1 LAFQRLKFIGYSVNR
16 DRCNCGLGMD
26 RWVAVTGAL
35 VPVGLVLGV
44 VVYEAFIILTG
55 LFWLISRLKFPA
67 DRKHIVHNAFFWPI
81 FSWFGV
87 ILLSRLVNWGTPF
100 QLAHDF
106 AFIRF
111 PLFAVAMWDVS
122 KRIPVHRYIIGGVLA
137 GIAYAMLNLLSAHVI
152 GHDLIGK
159 PLSRYV
165 GKLNEGAR
173 IGGFCAYAAP
183 FLILWGGCDRTL
195 DQRRRIGVIF
205 FGLIAA
211 LLVISSHVRT
221 AAMAAV
227 VGSVGGFF
235 SFWVERRQLKVQTV
249 LALSVLAVLGVWGV
263 YLIQPSFDSIYDRVY
278 FWKVSWKLWTQNPL
292 LGVGI
297 SSFNDAFRI
306 VAESGRVADFAAPNG
321 EVYHSVNPRHAH
333 NLFLQ
338 LMACN
343 GLLGLGAFG
352 WIFGRVI
359 QTVRNQLAPWHIGLL
374 SWPFVCVMVGLTGW
388 NIYDPFYTTVMFY
401 FLVLISV
408 PADGESQVEP
418 NQP

>member
-1 LAFQRLKFIGYSVNR
+1 VNTNR
-16 DRCNCGLGMD
+16 YNGGSAMD
-26 RWVAVTGAL
+26 RWIAVIGSMI
-35 VPVGLVLGV
+35 PICLVLGV
-44 VVYEAFIILTG
+44 VVYEAFISLTG
-55 LFWLISRLKFPA
+55 LVWLISRLKFPA
-67 DRKHIVHNAFFWPI
+67 DGKHIVHNALFWPI
-81 FSWFGV
+81 LSWFGV
-87 ILLSRLVNWGTPF
+87 VLLSRLVNWGTPF

-122 KRIPVHRYIIGGVLA
+122 KRIPVHRYIIGGLLA
-137 GIAYAMLNLLSAHVI
+137 GIVYALLNLLSAQII

-183 FLILWGGCDRTL
+183 FLILWGGGDHTL
-195 DQRRRIGVIF
+195 DQRRRLGIVV
-205 FGLIAA
+205 FGIIAV
-211 LLVISSHVRT
+211 LLVISSQVRT

-227 VGSVGGFF
+227 VGWVGGFF
-235 SFWVERRQLKVQTV
+235 ALMILRRQLKAQSI
-249 LALSVLAVLGVWGV
+249 LALIALAVIGAWGV
-263 YLIQPSFDSIYDRVY
+263 YRIQPSLASIYDRVY

-292 LGVGI
+292 VGVGI

-306 VAESGRVADFAAPNG
+306 VAESGMVADFAAPNG

-333 NLFLQ
+333 NLLLQ

-352 WIFGRVI
+352 WIFTRAV
-359 QTVRNQLAPWHIGLL
+359 QTVRNLPTPWHIGLL

-388 NIYDPFYTTVMFY
+388 NIYDPFYTTLIFY

-418 NQP
+418 NHRSENDDLC